1 MEDPE
6 ELFEDIS
13 PPSDEQLDDFSGIE
27 QKLESTKEVEH
38 ELEGAY
44 EQNLKSSTRSEQ
56 EKESVQGSEQDKK
69 SSSRSE
75 QEIESVQGSEQD
87 KKSSSRFEQEI
98 ESVQGSEHEEEN
110 SSKSLSADLMKLIIE
125 NETVSNNKTE
135 PTCKPT
141 PLSCDTVDGVQPSKQ
156 VLNQPPKPVQL
167 KTMSLGLRKPK
178 LTFTG

>member
-1 MEDPE
+1 MEDTE

-75 QEIESVQGSEQD
+75 QEIET
-87 KKSSSRFEQEI
+87 
-98 ESVQGSEHEEEN
+98 VQGSEHEDEN
-110 SSKSLSADLMKLIIE
+110 SSKSLSSDLMKLIIE

>member
-1 MEDPE
+1 MEDTE

-38 ELEGAY
+38 DLEGAY
-44 EQNLKSSTRSEQ
+44 EQNMKSSTRSEQ

-75 QEIESVQGSEQD
+75 QEIESVQGY
-87 KKSSSRFEQEI
+87 
-98 ESVQGSEHEEEN
+98 EHEDEN
-110 SSKSLSADLMKLIIE
+110 RSKSLSADLMKLIIE

-135 PTCKPT
+135 STCKPT
-141 PLSCDTVDGVQPSKQ
+141 PLSYDTVDGVQPSKQ

-167 KTMSLGLRKPK
+167 KTMSIGLRNPK